1 MEILKSEELKRKL
14 DKDEII
20 LIDVLEEE
28 KFEKSHIQGAINI
41 PLDRIATEANKRF
54 DKDEAIAVYCTD
66 EDCTASP
73 TAGKKLE
80 DMGFKNIYH
89 FKGGK
94 KEWRDSGLP
103 MVE

>member
-1 MEILKSEELKRKL
+1 MEKIKHEELKEKL

-41 PLDRIATEANKRF
+41 PLNKIGTEAKKRF
-54 DKDEAIAVYCTD
+54 DKDDPIAVYCTD
-66 EDCTASP
+66 ENCTASP

-80 DMGFKNIYH
+80 DLGFKNIYH
-89 FKGGK
+89 FEGGK
-94 KEWRDSGLP
+94 REWREAGLP